1 VHPARSKRPFRW
13 LVAAASLALVT
24 ATAGCFSD
32 PDSSDADVKG
42 GSLAETTTL
51 DGVSLT
57 VGSKEFTEQL
67 IMCKITSLALRSVG
81 ATVTEQ
87 CGIQGS
93 NATRAALTSGNIDM
107 YWEYTGTAWINHLQ
121 HTDPINDPVAQYD
134 AVAEED
140 LSKHE
145 IKWLPMAPANN
156 TYAIMVK
163 TSTSEQLGIRTLSE
177 YAALANTDPA
187 KASFCVGNEF
197 ASRNDGFPG
206 LQAAYGFTISKPHV
220 ATLADGAIFNAVAND
235 NPCTFG
241 VGTATDGRVK
251 ALDLTILTDDKQFF
265 PVYNPAPTVRKSVYD
280 QHPDIEKVLKP
291 IAEAL
296 TDSVLQE
303 LNGQVD
309 IDGKEPAEVAEEWLR
324 SKGYIGA

>member
-1 VHPARSKRPFRW
+1 MHPARSRRPFRW
-13 LVAAASLALVT
+13 LIAAATLAVVT
-24 ATAGCFSD
+24 TTAGCFSD
-32 PDSSDADVKG
+32 PDSSDADIKG
-42 GSLAETTTL
+42 GSLAENTTL
-51 DGVSLT
+51 DGANLT

-81 ATVTEQ
+81 ATITEQ

-93 NATRAALTSGNIDM
+93 NATRTALTSGNIDL

-121 HTDPINDPVAQYD
+121 HTDPLNDPAAQYE
-134 AVAEED
+134 AVAEQD

-145 IKWLPMAPANN
+145 IKWLTPAPANN
-156 TYAIMVK
+156 TYAIIVK
-163 TSTSEQLGIRTLSE
+163 TTTSEQLGVSTLSE
-177 YAALANTDPA
+177 YAKLANADPQ
-187 KASFCVGNEF
+187 KASICVGNEF

-206 LQAAYGFTISKPHV
+206 LQAAYRFTISKPHV
-220 ATLADGAIFNAVAND
+220 ATLADGAIFSAVAD
-235 NPCTFG
+235 SNPCDFG
-241 VGTATDGRVK
+241 MGTATDGRVK
-251 ALDLTILTDDKQFF
+251 ALQLTILTDDKQFF
-265 PVYNPAPTVRKSVYD
+265 PVYNPAPTVRKSVYE

-296 TDSVLQE
+296 TDPVLQE

-324 SKGYIGA
+324 TKGFIGS